1 MKQAKYKKQLKF
13 TVLERTPNYRSRVQE
28 CEDMN
33 KIAIDLRNERMR
45 AEEEGII
52 NPVQDAAEA
61 ERIRK
66 EKEEK
71 ATEDERL
78 KQKEEREA
86 ARKAEKKKEKEEEKN
101 AKKAE
106 KKEEKREKKKLE

>member
-1 MKQAKYKKQLKF
+1 MKQVKYEKQSKF
-13 TVLERTPNYRSRVQE
+13 TVLERTLNYRSRAQE

-33 KIAIDLRNERMR
+33 KIAIDLRNGTMR
-45 AEEEGII
+45 TEEERRI

-61 ERIRK
+61 DRIRK

-71 ATEDERL
+71 AKEDERL
-78 KQKEEREA
+78 KQKEERKA
-86 ARKAEKKKEKEEEKN
+86 ARKAEKKKEKEEKKK

-106 KKEEKREKKKLE
+106 KKEEKREH